1 MGFEEYNL
9 IKTTMLGVA
18 KKTNSIEAKKS
29 EIDGFV
35 SRKRKNNAK
44 IAKLRKDIK
53 EMNSDYNFDNE
64 TVERYESEIK
74 SSELALSRYDK
85 RMNLFGKILFIS
97 WFIGGP
103 LTLFFLS
110 SYLTDDEAIPLFL
123 FFALLPFIAIW
134 IVPDKEDE
142 DGELHNEKI
151 TRIQNLLEEFY
162 SLPQEIEKL
171 EKSISKKNEE
181 IKKSDSEIE
190 DLENEI
196 ETINSEISD
205 MMDSIKHLIPYADK
219 I

>member
-29 EIDGFV
+29 EIDGIV

-44 IAKLRKDIK
+44 IAKLRKDIN
-53 EMNSDYNFDNE
+53 EMNSEYNFDNE

-74 SSELALSRYDK
+74 SSELDLSRSD
-85 RMNLFGKILFIS
+85 RNLKLFMIIFFIS
-97 WFIGGP
+97 WFIAGP
-103 LTLFFLS
+103 LTLMLGS
-110 SYLTDDEAIPLFL
+110 WYLTVDEALPLFIL
-123 FFALLPFIAIW
+123 IIMLPFVAAL
-134 IVPDKEDE
+134 VPTLEEEESESHD
-142 DGELHNEKI
+142 EKI
-151 TRIQNLLEEFY
+151 TRNKNLLERFY

-171 EKSISKKNEE
+171 EKSISKENEE
-181 IKKSDSEIE
+181 IKESDSEIE

>member
-29 EIDGFV
+29 EIDGIV

-44 IAKLRKDIK
+44 IAKLRKDIN
-53 EMNSDYNFDNE
+53 EMNSEYNFDNE

-74 SSELALSRYDK
+74 SSELALSRSDK
-85 RMNLFGKILFIS
+85 NLNLFMLILLIS
-97 WFIGGP
+97 WFIGCP

-110 SYLTDDEAIPLFL
+110 SYLTDDEAIPVFV
-123 FFALLPFIAIW
+123 FFASLPFIAALI
-134 IVPDKEDE
+134 IPDEE
-142 DGELHNEKI
+142 EGGESHNEKI
-151 TRIQNLLEEFY
+151 TRIKNLLKRFN

-171 EKSISKKNEE
+171 EKSISKENEE
-181 IKKSDSEIE
+181 IKESDTEIE